1 MIPSDN
7 QSHRLVYIDVA
18 NVVAC
23 LSVVILHCN
32 GIFWRCPTGR
42 LWYTSNLIETLFYW
56 AVPIFFM
63 ISGITL
69 IDYRDRYSTGTYF
82 KKRFKHVFIPFLF
95 WSFVSVAHGSSV
107 NYWGKDDIFTILINI
122 FNAKYL
128 HLYWFFIPLF
138 SAYLIIPLLAAVR
151 KELKVKV
158 FSYLAIISF
167 ILDVAQPTI
176 FHLLHLETNG
186 QLRVMYGYTIY
197 LLLGYVIANTNIP
210 FKWRLLIYSGGIGG
224 WAIQYLGTSVLY
236 LASDQSQIIS
246 TFKGYLNFPAVMQAV
261 GMMTFFRYIN
271 WENLFGIRGKKVFRN
286 ISKYTFGVY
295 LIHYYIMSHISAYFN
310 INTASIIWRS
320 AGALFVFT
328 VSMLIC
334 YIISKIPLV
343 KHFIGIN

>member
-1 MIPSDN
+1 M
-7 QSHRLVYIDVA
+7 
-18 NVVAC
+18 
-23 LSVVILHCN
+23 
-32 GIFWRCPTGR
+32 
-42 LWYTSNLIETLFYW
+42 
-56 AVPIFFM
+56 
-63 ISGITL
+63 
-69 IDYRDRYSTGTYF
+69 
-82 KKRFKHVFIPFLF
+82 
-95 WSFVSVAHGSSV
+95 
-107 NYWGKDDIFTILINI
+107 
-122 FNAKYL
+122 
-128 HLYWFFIPLF
+128 
-138 SAYLIIPLLAAVR
+138 
-151 KELKVKV
+151 
-158 FSYLAIISF
+158 
-167 ILDVAQPTI
+167 AQPTI
-176 FHLLHLETNG
+176 FQLLHLEYND
-186 QLRVMYGYTIY
+186 QLRVIYGYTIY

-210 FKWRLLIYSGGIGG
+210 FKWRLLIYSCGIGG